1 MGPGPSLTSLGGGG
15 NRVKYFLASQG
26 SGRKEEKN
34 ERGQESQNSEK
45 LTPGAEPAHS
55 WGSAQWE
62 SAGWKQRPVPWIS
75 KVLGSADKIGGIQ
88 GRVHWVWAWLQRP
101 GQTISQ
107 GKGLTWKTV
116 KPELEQGLVWKN
128 CQGTGC
134 QEPIWVEVRG
144 SKTESSGLG
153 RRTPAHQP
161 WLWLSLGGLSQAQCH
176 PLVLDLLRDSSL

>member
-1 MGPGPSLTSLGGGG
+1 MAHEWTEDSFPVPLALSRWHLVPAVLKLIPELQLLSRCLVRRNGARPQSDLFMWGGVGRC
-15 NRVKYFLASQG
+15 NRVTSFLVSQS

-34 ERGQESQNSEK
+34 ERGQKSQNSEK

-55 WGSAQWE
+55 WGSAQRE
-62 SAGWKQRPVPWIS
+62 TTGWKQRPVPWIS

-88 GRVHWVWAWLQRP
+88 GRVHWVWVWFQRP

-128 CQGTGC
+128 CQGAGS
-134 QEPIWVEVRG
+134 QEPIWVE
-144 SKTESSGLG
+144 
-153 RRTPAHQP
+153 
-161 WLWLSLGGLSQAQCH
+161 
-176 PLVLDLLRDSSL
+176 